1 MKDLLEDDSVE
12 YKLRMIKAL
21 NSLIR
26 TDPFRT
32 EMLAIYL
39 VNALFDES
47 PMVRKEAL
55 QAIAN
60 LEKGENPA
68 VLQMEGRA
76 LLDRGRIEFDPPSG
90 EKPSGKP

>member
-1 MKDLLEDDSVE
+1 
-12 YKLRMIKAL
+12 MIKAL

-39 VNALFDES
+39 VNVLFDES

-60 LEKGENPA
+60 LEKTENLKT
-68 VLQMEGRA
+68 VLKEF
-76 LLDRGRIEFDPPSG
+76 IEK
-90 EKPSGKP
+90 EKDTELRKTAQEILGQ